1 MSSIGQMVTESVTEL
16 ISTVTS
22 AAGNQDVAYSS
33 DLLWIVI
40 VAFVVSFV
48 LAFGVGANDVA
59 NSFGTSVGAKV
70 LTIRQ
75 ACILATIF
83 EIAGAVL
90 IGISIQFNSSVLNNH
105 SIQFQFVLGYKV
117 SDTMRKG
124 IIDPSIYNN
133 SNSELM
139 LGNLAALGGSA
150 VWLMVATFLKLP
162 ISGTHSIVGATIGF
176 SLVAK
181 GTQGVQWAKLGQIVA
196 SWFVSPIL
204 SGLMSSVL
212 FLAIRALI
220 LRKPTPLDHGLR
232 ALPIFYALTLMVNV
246 FSIVL
251 DGPKLLYFDRI
262 PLWGT
267 ILLSALVGLLAGF
280 VVHVFMVPRLRRS
293 ILEGRS
299 AEEAAR
305 AKFAFGGDSGPGSAA
320 SSANITPEESRNASM
335 DNIPY
340 NGTRSATTELDP
352 SNTIHSRTAG
362 KRNSSRLSPPS
373 SGSGRSGKPM
383 RFGFRKS
390 QPKTISLA
398 GEESPFIAETRL
410 DNQGNKGGQQPDSEQ
425 PTPTHGL
432 SPCSSA
438 VPLINAAGIPHPAI
452 VKKTINDGDA
462 ENPPP
467 TCTVSTVGGAGAA
480 AGVEDPPEVV
490 RLFSFLQIMTASFG
504 AFAHGGNDVSN
515 AIGPLVAIWLIFK
528 EGNVEQRAE
537 TPLYILFFGGIGIT
551 IGLWVW
557 GRRVIKTVGED
568 LTKLTSSS
576 GFTIEIGAAFT
587 VLVASK
593 IGVPISTTHCKVG
606 SVVFVGWAQTTRSGV
621 DWALFRNIVF
631 AWAVTV
637 PIAGGLSAAIMAIF
651 QACHLF

>member
-1 MSSIGQMVTESVTEL
+1 
-16 ISTVTS
+16 
-22 AAGNQDVAYSS
+22 
-33 DLLWIVI
+33 
-40 VAFVVSFV
+40 
-48 LAFGVGANDVA
+48 
-59 NSFGTSVGAKV
+59 
-70 LTIRQ
+70 
-75 ACILATIF
+75 
-83 EIAGAVL
+83 
-90 IGISIQFNSSVLNNH
+90 
-105 SIQFQFVLGYKV
+105 
-117 SDTMRKG
+117 MRKG

-139 LGNLAALGGSA
+139 LGNLAALGGSG
-150 VWLMVATFLKLP
+150 VWLIIATFLKLP

-176 SLVAK
+176 SLVAR
-181 GTQGVQWAKLGQIVA
+181 GTQGIQWAKLGQIVA
-196 SWFVSPIL
+196 SWFVSPVL
-204 SGLMSSVL
+204 SGLMSSAL

-220 LRKPTPLDHGLR
+220 LRKPTPLDYGLR
-232 ALPIFYALTLMVNV
+232 ALPIFYALTLAINV

-251 DGPKLLYFDRI
+251 DGPALLYFDRI
-262 PLWGT
+262 PWWGT
-267 ILLSALVGLLAGF
+267 LILSSLVGLISGLI
-280 VVHVFMVPRLRRS
+280 VHLVIVPRLRRS

-299 AEEAAR
+299 NEEAGR

-320 SSANITPEESRNASM
+320 SSGSVTPEESRNVSM

-340 NGTRSATTELDP
+340 NGTRSVNNELDP
-352 SNTIHSRTAG
+352 ANQLHSRTAG
-362 KRNSSRLSPPS
+362 KRNSNSLSLSPTAAGQRQNKPS
-373 SGSGRSGKPM
+373 

-410 DNQGNKGGQQPDSEQ
+410 DNQGNKGQPTNSEQ

-438 VPLINAAGIPHPAI
+438 VPLINAAGVPHATI
-452 VKKTINDGDA
+452 VKKTMDI
-462 ENPPP
+462 ENPREPSVNAP
-467 TCTVSTVGGAGAA
+467 NALATASVD
-480 AGVEDPPEVV
+480 DPPEVV

-515 AIGPLVAIWLIFK
+515 AIGPLVAIWLIFTD
-528 EGNVEQRAE
+528 GNVAQKSE
-537 TPLYILFFGGIGIT
+537 TPLYILFFGGVGIT
-551 IGLWVW
+551 VGLWVW

-606 SVVFVGWAQTTRSGV
+606 SVVFVGWAQTSRGGV
-621 DWALFRNIVF
+621 DWALFRNIIF

-651 QACHLF
+651 QACSLF

>member
-1 MSSIGQMVTESVTEL
+1 M
-16 ISTVTS
+16 
-22 AAGNQDVAYSS
+22 
-33 DLLWIVI
+33 
-40 VAFVVSFV
+40 
-48 LAFGVGANDVA
+48 
-59 NSFGTSVGAKV
+59 
-70 LTIRQ
+70 
-75 ACILATIF
+75 
-83 EIAGAVL
+83 
-90 IGISIQFNSSVLNNH
+90 ISIHLQLYIVS
-105 SIQFQFVLGYKV
+105 GYKV

-139 LGNLAALGGSA
+139 LGNLAALGGSG
-150 VWLMVATFLKLP
+150 VWLIAATFLKLP

-181 GTQGVQWAKLGQIVA
+181 GTQGVQWATLGQIVA
-196 SWFVSPIL
+196 SWFVSPVL
-204 SGLMSSVL
+204 SGLMSSAL
-212 FLAIRALI
+212 FVAIRALI
-220 LRKPTPLDHGLR
+220 LRKPTPLEYGLR
-232 ALPIFYALTLMVNV
+232 ALPIFYALTLAVNV

-262 PLWGT
+262 PWWGT
-267 ILLSALVGLLAGF
+267 IILSCLVGLLSGLF
-280 VVHVFMVPRLRRS
+280 VHLVMVPRLRRS
-293 ILEGRS
+293 ILEVRNT
-299 AEEAAR
+299 EEAGR

-320 SSANITPEESRNASM
+320 SSANITPEESRNTSM

-340 NGTRSATTELDP
+340 NGTRSVEMDPTTNQL
-352 SNTIHSRTAG
+352 HSRTAG
-362 KRNSSRLSPPS
+362 KRGGLRLSPPPTTP
-373 SGSGRSGKPM
+373 RSKPM

-410 DNQGNKGGQQPDSEQ
+410 DNQGNKGQPNSEQ
-425 PTPTHGL
+425 PTPIHGL

-438 VPLINAAGIPHPAI
+438 VPLINAGGAPHPTI
-452 VKKTINDGDA
+452 VKKTMDV
-462 ENPPP
+462 ENPPAINV
-467 TCTVSTVGGAGAA
+467 TTAA
-480 AGVEDPPEVV
+480 TVEDPPEVV

-515 AIGPLVAIWLIFK
+515 AIGPLVAIWLIYT
-528 EGNVEQRAE
+528 EGNVEQKSE
-537 TPLYILFFGGIGIT
+537 TPLHILFFGGIGIT

-606 SVVFVGWAQTTRSGV
+606 SVVFVGWAQTSRGGV
-621 DWALFRNIVF
+621 DWALFRNIIF

-651 QACHLF
+651 QACNLF

>member
-1 MSSIGQMVTESVTEL
+1 MSSVTEMVTEAVTEVISSIGTGD
-16 ISTVTS
+16 I
-22 AAGNQDVAYSS
+22 AYNSE
-33 DLLWIVI
+33 LLWIVI
-40 VAFVVSFV
+40 LGFIVSFV

-90 IGISIQFNSSVLNNH
+90 IG
-105 SIQFQFVLGYKV
+105 YKV

-139 LGNLAALGGSA
+139 LGNLAALGGSG
-150 VWLMVATFLKLP
+150 VWLILATFLKLP

-181 GTQGVQWAKLGQIVA
+181 GTEGVQWSKLGQIVA
-196 SWFVSPIL
+196 SWFVSPVL
-204 SGLMSSVL
+204 SGLMSSAL
-212 FLAIRALI
+212 FLAIRKLI
-220 LRKPTPLDHGLR
+220 LRKPAPLEYGLR
-232 ALPIFYALTLMVNV
+232 ALPIFYALTLGINV

-251 DGPKLLYFDRI
+251 DGPSLLYFDRI
-262 PLWGT
+262 PWWGT
-267 ILLSALVGLLAGF
+267 IILSCLIGLLAGMA
-280 VVHVFMVPRLRRS
+280 VQLVMVPRLRRS
-293 ILEGRS
+293 ITEGHRND
-299 AEEAAR
+299 EATR

-320 SSANITPEESRNASM
+320 SSANITPEESRNVSM

-340 NGTRSATTELDP
+340 NGVHSELDP
-352 SNTIHSRTAG
+352 ANTLHSRQGG
-362 KRNSSRLSPPS
+362 KQRKPTEARH
-373 SGSGRSGKPM
+373 KPM

-410 DNQGNKGGQQPDSEQ
+410 DNQGNKGQPNSEQ
-425 PTPTHGL
+425 PTPIHGL

-438 VPLINAAGIPHPAI
+438 VPLINAGGVPHATI
-452 VKKTINDGDA
+452 VKKTMDV
-462 ENPPP
+462 ENPP
-467 TCTVSTVGGAGAA
+467 TVNVASTLASASVD
-480 AGVEDPPEVV
+480 DPPEVV

-515 AIGPLVAIWLIFK
+515 AIGPLVAIWLIYT
-528 EGNVEQRAE
+528 EGNVEQRSE
-537 TPLYILFFGGIGIT
+537 TPLHILFFGGIGIT

-606 SVVFVGWAQTTRSGV
+606 SVVFVGWAQTSRGGV
-621 DWALFRNIVF
+621 DWALFRNIIF

-637 PIAGGLSAAIMAIF
+637 PIAGGLSAAIMYIF
-651 QACHLF
+651 QVCNLF

>member
-1 MSSIGQMVTESVTEL
+1 
-16 ISTVTS
+16 
-22 AAGNQDVAYSS
+22 
-33 DLLWIVI
+33 
-40 VAFVVSFV
+40 
-48 LAFGVGANDVA
+48 
-59 NSFGTSVGAKV
+59 
-70 LTIRQ
+70 
-75 ACILATIF
+75 
-83 EIAGAVL
+83 
-90 IGISIQFNSSVLNNH
+90 
-105 SIQFQFVLGYKV
+105 
-117 SDTMRKG
+117 MRKG
-124 IIDPSIYNN
+124 IIDPSTYNN

-150 VWLMVATFLKLP
+150 VWLMLATFLKLP

-181 GTQGVQWAKLGQIVA
+181 GAQGVQWAKLGQIVA
-196 SWFVSPIL
+196 SWFVSPVL
-204 SGLMSSVL
+204 SGLMSAAL
-212 FLAIRALI
+212 FVAIRALI
-220 LRKPTPLDHGLR
+220 LRKPAPLEYGLR
-232 ALPIFYALTLMVNV
+232 ALPIFYALTLAVNV

-262 PLWGT
+262 PWWGT
-267 ILLSALVGLLAGF
+267 LILSGLVGLLAGI
-280 VVHVFMVPRLRRS
+280 VVQWIMVPRLRRS
-293 ILEGRS
+293 ILEGRNQPES
-299 AEEAAR
+299 GR

-320 SSANITPEESRNASM
+320 SSASITPDDSRNASM

-340 NGTRSATTELDP
+340 GNNGSGLNAVRCSANNEMDP
-352 SNTIHSRTAG
+352 ASNQLHSRTAG
-362 KRNSSRLSPPS
+362 KRTNSSRLSPPS
-373 SGSGRSGKPM
+373 AARHKPM

-410 DNQGNKGGQQPDSEQ
+410 DNQGNKGGSEQPEQ
-425 PTPTHGL
+425 PTPIHGL

-438 VPLINAAGIPHPAI
+438 VPLINAAGHHPTI
-452 VKKTINDGDA
+452 VVGKNKMMT
-462 ENPPP
+462 
-467 TCTVSTVGGAGAA
+467 TVSGDVENA
-480 AGVEDPPEVV
+480 AGIPSSGTGTSLATAAVDDPPEVV

-515 AIGPLVAIWLIFK
+515 AIGPLVAIWLIFT
-528 EGNVEQRAE
+528 EGNVAQKSE
-537 TPLYILFFGGIGIT
+537 TPLHILFFGGVGIT

-606 SVVFVGWAQTTRSGV
+606 SVVFVGWAQTSRGGV
-621 DWALFRNIVF
+621 DWALFRNIIF

>member
-1 MSSIGQMVTESVTEL
+1 MFTFEL
-16 ISTVTS
+16 DVST
-22 AAGNQDVAYSS
+22 
-33 DLLWIVI
+33 
-40 VAFVVSFV
+40 
-48 LAFGVGANDVA
+48 
-59 NSFGTSVGAKV
+59 
-70 LTIRQ
+70 
-75 ACILATIF
+75 
-83 EIAGAVL
+83 
-90 IGISIQFNSSVLNNH
+90 
-105 SIQFQFVLGYKV
+105 GYKV

-139 LGNLAALGGSA
+139 MGNLAALGGSA
-150 VWLMVATFLKLP
+150 VWLIIATFLKLP

-196 SWFVSPIL
+196 SWFVSPVL
-204 SGLMSSVL
+204 SGLMSSAL
-212 FLAIRALI
+212 FLAIRKLI
-220 LRKPTPLDHGLR
+220 LRKPAPLEYGLR
-232 ALPIFYALTLMVNV
+232 ALPIFYALTLGINI

-251 DGPKLLYFDRI
+251 DGPSLLYFDRI
-262 PLWGT
+262 PWWGT
-267 ILLSALVGLLAGF
+267 IILSSIIGLVAGL
-280 VVHVFMVPRLRRS
+280 VVQLVIVPRLRRS
-293 ILEGRS
+293 ITEGHRT
-299 AEEAAR
+299 EEATR
-305 AKFAFGGDSGPGSAA
+305 AKFAFGGDSGPGSAV

-340 NGTRSATTELDP
+340 NGVNARTVNTELEP
-352 SNTIHSRTAG
+352 VNTLHSRQAG
-362 KRNSSRLSPPS
+362 KQRKPTETT
-373 SGSGRSGKPM
+373 KPM

-410 DNQGNKGGQQPDSEQ
+410 DNQGNKGQPNSEQ
-425 PTPTHGL
+425 PTPIHGL

-438 VPLINAAGIPHPAI
+438 VPLINAAGVPHPTI
-452 VKKTINDGDA
+452 VRKTMDV
-462 ENPPP
+462 ENPPSINV
-467 TCTVSTVGGAGAA
+467 TSTLASAA
-480 AGVEDPPEVV
+480 VDDPPEVV

-515 AIGPLVAIWLIFK
+515 AIGPLVAIWLIFT
-528 EGNVEQRAE
+528 EGNVEQKSE
-537 TPLYILFFGGIGIT
+537 TPLYILLFGGVGIT

-606 SVVFVGWAQTTRSGV
+606 SVVFVGWAQTSRGGV
-621 DWALFRNIVF
+621 DWALFRNIIF

-651 QACHLF
+651 QACNLF

>member
-1 MSSIGQMVTESVTEL
+1 
-16 ISTVTS
+16 
-22 AAGNQDVAYSS
+22 
-33 DLLWIVI
+33 
-40 VAFVVSFV
+40 
-48 LAFGVGANDVA
+48 
-59 NSFGTSVGAKV
+59 
-70 LTIRQ
+70 
-75 ACILATIF
+75 
-83 EIAGAVL
+83 
-90 IGISIQFNSSVLNNH
+90 
-105 SIQFQFVLGYKV
+105 
-117 SDTMRKG
+117 MRKG

-139 LGNLAALGGSA
+139 MGNLAALGGSA
-150 VWLMVATFLKLP
+150 VWLIIATFLKLP

-196 SWFVSPIL
+196 SWFVSPVL
-204 SGLMSSVL
+204 SGLMSSAL
-212 FLAIRALI
+212 FLAIRKLI
-220 LRKPTPLDHGLR
+220 LRKPAPLEYGLR
-232 ALPIFYALTLMVNV
+232 ALPIFYALTLGINV

-251 DGPKLLYFDRI
+251 DGPSLLYFDRI
-262 PLWGT
+262 PWWGT
-267 ILLSALVGLLAGF
+267 IILSSIIGLVAGL
-280 VVHVFMVPRLRRS
+280 VVQLIMVPRLRHS
-293 ILEGRS
+293 ITEGHRT
-299 AEEAAR
+299 EEAAR
-305 AKFAFGGDSGPGSAA
+305 AKFAFGGDSGPGSAV

-340 NGTRSATTELDP
+340 NGARTVNSELDP
-352 SNTIHSRTAG
+352 ANTLHSRQAG
-362 KRNSSRLSPPS
+362 KQRKPTETHT
-373 SGSGRSGKPM
+373 KPM

-410 DNQGNKGGQQPDSEQ
+410 DNQGNKGQPNSEQ
-425 PTPTHGL
+425 PTPIHGL

-438 VPLINAAGIPHPAI
+438 VPLINAAGVPHATI
-452 VKKTINDGDA
+452 VKKTMDV
-462 ENPPP
+462 ENPPSVNV
-467 TCTVSTVGGAGAA
+467 TSTLASASVD
-480 AGVEDPPEVV
+480 DPPEVV

-515 AIGPLVAIWLIFK
+515 AIGPLVAIWLIFT
-528 EGNVEQRAE
+528 EGNVEQKSE
-537 TPLYILFFGGIGIT
+537 TPLHILLFGGIGIT

-606 SVVFVGWAQTTRSGV
+606 SVVFVGWAQTSRGGV
-621 DWALFRNIVF
+621 DWALFRNIIF

-651 QACHLF
+651 QACNLF